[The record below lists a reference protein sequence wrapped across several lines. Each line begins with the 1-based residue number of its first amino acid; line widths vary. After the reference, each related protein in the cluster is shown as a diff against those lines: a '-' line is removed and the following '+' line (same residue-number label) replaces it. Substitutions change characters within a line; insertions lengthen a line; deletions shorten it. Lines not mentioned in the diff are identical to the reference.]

1 MRAVLEVDASG
12 GSRCSVAMAAS
23 LAWPL
28 LLVGLA
34 EAGPRCADLV
44 VTYDV
49 YGAPGKGIDV
59 ERFTHGTMKWIG
71 CGAAPNTCSPDTFF
85 CDDLATGVRFGT
97 TAPPDDSHAMR
108 AQLGAEI
115 PAEFTD
121 CEPWQ
126 PSGMV
131 NAPDKQEDVESLC
144 QQMGFKRGALEDAP
158 LVNWCPDARWRA
170 DKQAWARG
178 SISAG
183 FGRVFRCDDADIVS
197 RRGNVT
203 GPAEAVGSMEAE
215 APKDRIP
222 GGGRSGGASTVGKW
236 AAGQPLEQ
244 TATYISRLSPLGL
257 AVLAAVVVASVA
269 SRLWGRRLLV
279 EEEDFALLSTEE
291 RLEEE
296 Q

>member
-1 MRAVLEVDASG
+1 MRAVLEVVASG

-115 PAEFTD
+115 PAEFT
-121 CEPWQ
+121 
-126 PSGMV
+126 
-131 NAPDKQEDVESLC
+131 EDVESLC

-158 LVNWCPDARWRA
+158 LVNWCPDARWLA

-197 RRGNVT
+197 RKGNVT

-222 GGGRSGGASTVGKW
+222 GGGRSGGASIVGKW

-244 TATYISRLSPLGL
+244 TATYSSRLYPLGL